1 MIFNRGSA
9 FIISYFLISLLN
21 AGEIGAKLT
30 SQIELLPS
38 CSINNNVVENNAA
51 NLNFGTIDFGEATTG
66 FKGVLEASLVNNG
79 NSGFKIECAG
89 ISTVKIIF
97 GAGNNDSNIP
107 ASFSQNYYHAL
118 SNGKDFIAYNLL
130 YGLNKQVIK
139 ANEAFI
145 LNDMNNKK
153 NIDIFGQ
160 AAHDGSRISKGEYKD
175 IVPITIALSYTH
187 LRDHDTA
194 AKSL

>member
-1 MIFNRGSA
+1 MSRPVLNGGKMIFNRGSA

-38 CSINNNVVENNAA
+38 CSVNNNVVENNAA

-175 IVPITIALSYTH
+175 IVPITIEF
-187 LRDHDTA
+187 
-194 AKSL
+194 

>member
-1 MIFNRGSA
+1 MSRPVLNGGKMIFNRGSA

-21 AGEIGAKLT
+21 ASEIGAKLT

-175 IVPITIALSYTH
+175 IVPITIEF
-187 LRDHDTA
+187 
-194 AKSL
+194 

>member
-51 NLNFGTIDFGEATTG
+51 NLNFGTIDFGEAATG

-175 IVPITIALSYTH
+175 IVPITIEF
-187 LRDHDTA
+187 
-194 AKSL
+194 

>member
-1 MIFNRGSA
+1 MSRPVLNGGKMIFNRGSA

-107 ASFSQNYYHAL
+107 ASFLQNYYHAL

-175 IVPITIALSYTH
+175 IVPITIEF
-187 LRDHDTA
+187 
-194 AKSL
+194 

>member
-1 MIFNRGSA
+1 MSRPVLNGGKMIFNRGSA

-97 GAGNNDSNIP
+97 GTGNNDSNIP

-175 IVPITIALSYTH
+175 IVPITIEF
-187 LRDHDTA
+187 
-194 AKSL
+194 

>member
-1 MIFNRGSA
+1 MSRPVLNGGKMIFNRGSA

-175 IVPITIALSYTH
+175 IVSITIEF
-187 LRDHDTA
+187 
-194 AKSL
+194 

>member
-153 NIDIFGQ
+153 IIDIFGQ

-175 IVPITIALSYTH
+175 IVPITIEF
-187 LRDHDTA
+187 
-194 AKSL
+194 